1 MCITTQVGNGASPTP
16 ITTNLGVGQCAG
28 ADAAGAEIH
37 AHVPHRRLFPASIPA
52 ARDGADDST
61 ANFELLFAS
70 TGDYDTAS
78 EDMQMV
84 LLEFLADPQGAGR
97 RGSSAHLRD
106 EI

>member
-1 MCITTQVGNGASPTP
+1 MCITTSTGNGASSAP

-37 AHVPHRRLFPASIPA
+37 THVPPRRLVPASIPA

-70 TGDYDTAS
+70 AGDYD
-78 EDMQMV
+78 
-84 LLEFLADPQGAGR
+84 
-97 RGSSAHLRD
+97 SA
-106 EI
+106 